1 MNVFYEY
8 REPSLLKFKAAVF
21 GHLPAETGYHNNAKA
36 TELDPHNLVPF
47 LDRFLFTAFPP
58 CTLRWADDRGLTK
71 ADFSLLG
78 LIF

>member
-8 REPSLLKFKAAVF
+8 LESSLLKFKAAVF
-21 GHLPAETGYHNNAKA
+21 GQPLAEMCYPNKAKA
-36 TELDPHNLVPF
+36 RELDPHNLVPL
-47 LDRFLFTAFPP
+47 LDPFMFTALPP
-58 CTLRWADDRGLTK
+58 CTLRLADDRGFIK